1 LQHGLT
7 FKVKFQ
13 ILNKILI
20 IQTAFIGDAILATPI
35 IEKINRFFPNAQLDF
50 LLRKGNESLLKNHP
64 HLNQVFVWNKDD
76 SKYKN
81 FYQLLKTIRL
91 ENYDLVIN
99 PQRFLSTGILT
110 AFSKAKHKVG
120 FRKNP
125 MSIFFDKK
133 LPHELDGTHE
143 VQRNLLL
150 IEHLT
155 DDSFEMPKLHPSTEN
170 FQKAKNLLE
179 KLNINTEN
187 FVTIAPT
194 SVWFTKQLPAEKWMA
209 MIQLLPQN
217 LPILLNG
224 GSSDFDTC
232 ESIKKTLNYTNIF
245 NICGNLN
252 LLESAA
258 LMSLATMNYANDSAP
273 IHIASAMNAPMTAIF
288 CSTIPKFGFTPLS
301 DNHKIIET
309 KEKLDC
315 RPCGLHGKKACPKGH
330 FKCANVEF

>member
-1 LQHGLT
+1 
-7 FKVKFQ
+7 
-13 ILNKILI
+13 LNKILI

-35 IEKINRFFPNAQLDF
+35 IEKINRFFPDAQLDF
-50 LLRKGNESLLKNHP
+50 LLRKGNESLFKNHP
-64 HLNQVFVWNKDD
+64 HLHQVLVWNKQD

-81 FYQLLKTIRL
+81 FFKLLKIIRL
-91 ENYDLVIN
+91 ERYDLVIN
-99 PQRFLSTGILT
+99 PQRFLSTGVLT

-125 MSIFFDKK
+125 MSVFFNTK

-143 VQRNLLL
+143 VERNLSL
-150 IEHLT
+150 IRHLT
-155 DDSFEMPKLHPSTEN
+155 DDNFEMPKLYPSIQNIQKIKELLRNSNIHAQN
-170 FQKAKNLLE
+170 F
-179 KLNINTEN
+179 I
-187 FVTIAPT
+187 TIAPT
-194 SVWFTKQLPAEKWMA
+194 SVWFTKQLPAEKWVA
-209 MIQLLPQN
+209 MIQKLPKNLTVLL
-217 LPILLNG
+217 IG

-232 ESIKKTLNYTNIF
+232 ESIKKTLNSTNIF

-258 LMSLATMNYANDSAP
+258 LMSFATMNYANDSAP
-273 IHIASAMNAPMTAIF
+273 IHIASAMNAPMTAVF

>member
-1 LQHGLT
+1 M
-7 FKVKFQ
+7 
-13 ILNKILI
+13 NKILI

-35 IEKINRFFPNAQLDF
+35 IEKIHRFFPNAQLDF

-64 HLNQVFVWNKDD
+64 HLHQVFVWDKQN

-81 FYQLLKTIRL
+81 FYNILKTIRS
-91 ENYDLVIN
+91 EKYDLVIN
-99 PQRFLSTGILT
+99 PQRFLSTGFLT

-125 MSIFFDKK
+125 MSIFFNKK
-133 LPHELDGTHE
+133 LPHELNGTHE
-143 VQRNLLL
+143 VERNLSL
-150 IEHLT
+150 IQHLT
-155 DDSFEMPKLHPSTEN
+155 DDSFEMPKLYPSIQN
-170 FQKAKNLLE
+170 LE
-179 KLNINTEN
+179 KVNQLLSDLNINIQN

-194 SVWFTKQLPAEKWMA
+194 SVWFTKQLPIEKWVT
-209 MIQLLPQN
+209 MIQKLPKDLPVLL
-217 LPILLNG
+217 IG
-224 GSSDFDTC
+224 GPSDFHTC
-232 ESIKKTLNYTNIF
+232 ESIKKTLNYPNIF

-258 LMSLATMNYANDSAP
+258 LMSKATMNYANDSAP
-273 IHIASAMNAPMTAIF
+273 IHIASAMNAPMTAVF

-315 RPCGLHGKKACPKGH
+315 RPCGLHGKKTCPKGH